1 VFAVTAAVIGFV
13 MGTRSMS
20 NSDYATGESAV
31 AERILARDF
40 PQPAGESV
48 FVHHP
53 AATVRNPD
61 FRAAIAA
68 VVARLGTLR
77 DVTGVRSPLGPG
89 GRGLVSPDGHS
100 ALVQFEIAGDSDEA
114 AGKVAPIQS
123 AVHVLASSRPG
134 FVMEEIGFASGN
146 RALND
151 TIAQDLQR
159 AGYLSLPVTLAIL
172 LVAFGAVAAAGIPV
186 LLALSGVL
194 GTLGLAA
201 LVSRV
206 VPEGS
211 PTASVIFMIGMAVG
225 VDYALFYL
233 RRERE
238 ERAAGREPVAALR
251 TAAATSGQAV
261 LISGT
266 TVVIAMAGMLFT
278 GAKVFTSIGVGTML
292 MVLVA
297 MVGSVTVLPAALAAL
312 GSRVERGR
320 LPFIGRRTRMS
331 GEGRVWGKILTP
343 VLARPLVSA
352 AAAVVLL
359 VLLALPAFQLHTEL
373 LGFTSLPGDTPI
385 MKTYQRV
392 QKAFPGAP
400 LPSSVV
406 IKAQDVN
413 SPEAQAR
420 IAALQNQATATG
432 QMPGPVT
439 VHTNHAGTVTV
450 VDIPLTGNG
459 HDAASFRALDTLRQ
473 RIVPATVAKIPGGT
487 VAVTGDTAGT
497 TDFNATIRSR
507 IAMVFGFV
515 IVLAFL
521 LLLVTFRSI
530 VIPLKAVVLNLL
542 SVGAAYGILV
552 AVFQYGWGA
561 SLIGAGATG
570 AITSWLPLFLFVIL
584 FGLSMDYH
592 VFILS
597 RVKELVDQGMPT
609 RVAVQRGIRTTAGTV
624 TSAALVMVAVF
635 AIFITGHTPDLK
647 QMGLGLAV
655 AVLLDATVIRGVLL
669 PATMELFG
677 EWNWY
682 LPRWLGRL
690 IGTRSAA
697 PVDPS
702 LPEPSGDRHREPTR
716 EGGNAYPHTTGCFQ
730 RKRTVVQSP
739 LNLPVCSSRAGVSAA
754 SSSEITLSSSSHP
767 SKCSGSLPSAAAV
780 PASGFVL

>member
-1 VFAVTAAVIGFV
+1 VGQTAMRAAGQPGRGPTLPRPRKRWNLAARAGRWSSEHRRAAVIGWLVFAVAAAVIGFAV
-13 MGTRSMS
+13 GTRPMS
-20 NSDYATGESAV
+20 PSDYATGESGV

-40 PQPAGESV
+40 PRPAAESV
-48 FVHHP
+48 LVHNP
-53 AATVRNPD
+53 AATVRDPG
-61 FRAAIAA
+61 FRAAMAT

-77 DVTGVRSPLGPG
+77 DVTGVRSPLGAG
-89 GRGLVSPDGHS
+89 GRSLASPDGHS
-100 ALVQFEIAGDSDEA
+100 ALVQFQIAGSSDEA
-114 AGKVAPIQS
+114 AGKVAPVQS
-123 AVHVLASSRPG
+123 AVHALARSMPG
-134 FVMEEIGFASGN
+134 FVIEELGTASGN

-172 LVAFGAVAAAGIPV
+172 LVAFGGLVAAGIPV

-194 GTLGLAA
+194 GTFGLAA
-201 LVSRV
+201 LVSHV

-225 VDYALFYL
+225 VDYSLFYL

-238 ERAAGREPVAALR
+238 ERAAGREPGAALQV
-251 TAAATSGQAV
+251 AAATSGQAV
-261 LISGT
+261 LVSGT

-278 GAKVFTSIGVGTML
+278 GARVFTSIGVGTML
-292 MVLVA
+292 VVLVA
-297 MVGSVTVLPAALAAL
+297 MAGSVTVLPAALAGL

-331 GEGRVWGKILTP
+331 GEGRVWGKILTA

-352 AAAVVLL
+352 AAAAVLL
-359 VLLALPAFQLHTEL
+359 VVLALPAFRLHTEL
-373 LGFTSLPGDTPI
+373 LGFTSLPSDTPI
-385 MKTYQRV
+385 VKTYQRV
-392 QKAFPGAP
+392 QKAFPGAS
-400 LPSSVV
+400 LPASVV
-406 IKAQDVN
+406 IKAKDVA
-413 SPEAQAR
+413 SPQAQAR
-420 IAALQNQATATG
+420 IAALANRATATG
-432 QMPGPVT
+432 QMPGPVAVHMNRART
-439 VHTNHAGTVTV
+439 VAV
-450 VDIPLTGNG
+450 VDVPLTGDI

-473 RIVPATVAKIPGGT
+473 RVVPATVGKIPGAT
-487 VAVTGDTAGT
+487 VAVTGETAGT
-497 TDFNATIRSR
+497 ADFNDTIHSG
-507 IAMVFGFV
+507 IAVVFGFV
-515 IVLAFL
+515 IALAFL

-530 VIPLKAVVLNLL
+530 VIPVKAVVLNLL

-561 SLIGAGATG
+561 SLIGASATG

-609 RVAVQRGIRTTAGTV
+609 RVAVQRGIRTSAGTV

-635 AIFITGHTPDLK
+635 AIFMTGHTPDLK
-647 QMGLGLAV
+647 QMGLGLAA

-682 LPRWLGRL
+682 LPRRL
-690 IGTRSAA
+690 ER
-697 PVDPS
+697 
-702 LPEPSGDRHREPTR
+702 L
-716 EGGNAYPHTTGCFQ
+716 TGMG
-730 RKRTVVQSP
+730 P
-739 LNLPVCSSRAGVSAA
+739 AA
-754 SSSEITLSSSSHP
+754 SVDSS
-767 SKCSGSLPSAAAV
+767 
-780 PASGFVL
+780 